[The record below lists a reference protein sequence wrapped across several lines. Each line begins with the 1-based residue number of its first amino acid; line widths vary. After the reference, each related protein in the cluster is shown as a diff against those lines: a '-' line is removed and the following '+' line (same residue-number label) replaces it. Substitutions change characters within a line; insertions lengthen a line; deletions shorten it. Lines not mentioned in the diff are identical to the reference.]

1 MKLREKAVNII
12 KKLYRISAAILLA
25 VLMVF
30 SSLLS
35 IESAAAVSWPYPGG
49 DIKAE
54 GAIVMDADTRTVLW
68 GRNQDVQYC
77 PASIT
82 KMMTA
87 LVVAEN
93 CSLSEKVPI
102 TASAVY
108 GLESGATTAGLSVDD
123 ILTVED
129 LLNAL
134 LLKSAN
140 DAANALAIYVGGS
153 ISGFADM
160 MNEKA
165 VEIGCKHTDFKN
177 PSGLTDDAHLTTPYD
192 MALIASEFIKNDA
205 LLEIES
211 HERYKLSPTQ
221 KYPSGLTVTMG
232 HKMIRTNTDYSDERV
247 IAGKTGYISASGNTL
262 VTVAE
267 ENRRRV
273 IVVCMKDKNPYH
285 YTDTKTLLEFGFNSF
300 KNTEILDPT
309 EKFSCAKRLVNDK
322 IIKEQNNNITAAD
335 KLLIT
340 LPAGAD
346 EADITVSYDY
356 NVPASAPDRAAALMK
371 VYYGDYNVGSVWLI
385 NDVESNLEIEDTL
398 EVSKAAK
405 TVGITAIIIAALA
418 ILAALIT
425 GKQIHSAKKEKE
437 RRQRF
442 KERQKKRLAA
452 MGMSEDDFN
461 DILKKRAGSDAPRRR
476 RARRIPARNSAFDTR
491 NQESNDRTKRNKK

>member
-1 MKLREKAVNII
+1 
-12 KKLYRISAAILLA
+12 
-25 VLMVF
+25 
-30 SSLLS
+30 
-35 IESAAAVSWPYPGG
+35 
-49 DIKAE
+49 
-54 GAIVMDADTRTVLW
+54 
-68 GRNQDVQYC
+68 
-77 PASIT
+77 
-82 KMMTA
+82 
-87 LVVAEN
+87 
-93 CSLSEKVPI
+93 
-102 TASAVY
+102 
-108 GLESGATTAGLSVDD
+108 
-123 ILTVED
+123 
-129 LLNAL
+129 
-134 LLKSAN
+134 
-140 DAANALAIYVGGS
+140 
-153 ISGFADM
+153 
-160 MNEKA
+160 
-165 VEIGCKHTDFKN
+165 
-177 PSGLTDDAHLTTPYD
+177 
-192 MALIASEFIKNDA
+192 
-205 LLEIES
+205 
-211 HERYKLSPTQ
+211 
-221 KYPSGLTVTMG
+221 
-232 HKMIRTNTDYSDERV
+232 MIP
-247 IAGKTGYISASGNTL
+247 
-262 VTVAE
+262 E